1 MAIDNQTPQILPNA
15 IASQATSADINV
27 IPNTT
32 TEYGAVSV
40 AKGFPTETR
49 LPLTNGGVPPKQQDM
64 NGLLKLISSHSVFL
78 QNGGTW
84 TFDQDVSD
92 AIGGY
97 AANTILWYFPP
108 DESPYQVRSMINDN
122 TYNFVTNPEYIDG
135 DHWEQVTSSGGGQGM
150 RIGMVYAVTCSASY
164 VPEGSL
170 PCDGTEYS
178 KSQFNDLWTNYLT
191 GGTPLLNT
199 CSYADYA
206 TAISTYGQCAKWA
219 VDTVNETFKVPTI
232 KDGSVIQQ
240 ALSDSEL
247 GKAYNAGLPNIEGEQ
262 SYLAWRTYNEGHAGT
277 GAFSSST
284 SSGGSGSNTTDGVN
298 NARVIFD
305 ASLSNSIYGNSNT
318 VQPEA
323 VSLRYF
329 VVVADGSINQSIMDW
344 AAWASS
350 LAGKANTD
358 LSDISS
364 LAKNTVSGLS
374 MPSGVYDNLTLG
386 SSGAQYT
393 APANGY
399 FYIDKTSS
407 AAGQYVYFGDSTDAA
422 PGESCGSASYA
433 NNYHCSLLRP
443 VKKGTKVKVYYTAA
457 GVTNYFR
464 FIYAEGAS

>member
-15 IASQATSADINV
+15 IASQASSADINV

-64 NGLLKLISSHSVFL
+64 NGLLNLISSHSIFL

-84 TFDQDVSD
+84 TFNQDVSD

-108 DESPYQVRSMINDN
+108 DEAPYQVRSMINDN

-135 DHWEQVTSSGGGQGM
+135 DLWEQVTSSGGQGM
-150 RIGMVYAVTCSASY
+150 KIGMIYALSCSPSY

-170 PCDGTEYS
+170 SVDGTQYT
-178 KSQFNDLWTNYLT
+178 KAQFTDLWDNYLT
-191 GGTPLLNT
+191 GNNPLLLT

-206 TAISTYGQCAKWA
+206 NDIATYGQCVKWA

-232 KDGSVIQQ
+232 KDGSFIQQ

-247 GKAYNAGLPNIEGEQ
+247 GKCYKAGAPNITGDFSPTGDIGGIDEVVG
-262 SYLAWRTYNEGHAGT
+262 STS
-277 GAFSSST
+277 GAFYKKSLRPRT
-284 SSGGSGSNTTDGVN
+284 FYTVTVNGSYITG
-298 NARVIFD
+298 FD
-305 ASLSNSIYGNSNT
+305 ASRSSSIYGNSNT

-323 VSLRYF
+323 VALRYF
-329 VVVADGSINQSIMDW
+329 VVVADGSINQSMMDW

-350 LAGKANTD
+350 LSGKLNADGSNLGTGTGQGTVRAVVETYVNSTSWYRIYSDGWCEQGGYVLPSAGSTSVTVNFIKYFSNTD
-358 LSDISS
+358 YNVTITKVQDDGGTTSQCFMLRQ
-364 LAKNTVSGLS
+364 KNTNS
-374 MPSGVYDNLTLG
+374 MIVNKI
-386 SSGAQYT
+386 
-393 APANGY
+393 N
-399 FYIDKTSS
+399 
-407 AAGQYVYFGDSTDAA
+407 
-422 PGESCGSASYA
+422 
-433 NNYHCSLLRP
+433 
-443 VKKGTKVKVYYTAA
+443 TAA
-457 GVTNYFR
+457 GCLWEAKGY
-464 FIYAEGAS
+464 IS

>member
-15 IASQATSADINV
+15 IASQASSADINV

-49 LPLTNGGVPPKQQDM
+49 LPLTSGGVPPKQQDM

-84 TFDQDVSD
+84 TFNQDVSD

-108 DESPYQVRSMINDN
+108 DEAPYQVRSMINDN

-150 RIGMVYAVTCSASY
+150 PIGTIYVLSCSAGY

-170 PCDGTEYS
+170 PLDGTQYT
-178 KSQFNDLWTNYLT
+178 KAQFTQLWNNYLT
-191 GGTPLLNT
+191 GNDPLLLT

-206 TAISTYGQCAKWA
+206 SDIATYGQCVKWA

-232 KDGSVIQQ
+232 KDGSFIQQ

-247 GKAYNAGLPNIEGEQ
+247 GKCYKAGAPNITGDF
-262 SYLAWRTYNEGHAGT
+262 TPT
-277 GAFSSST
+277 GAIGGIDELVGTT
-284 SSGGSGSNTTDGVN
+284 SGAFYKKSLLSKTFQTVTTNGSYITG
-298 NARVIFD
+298 FD
-305 ASLSNSIYGNSNT
+305 ASRSSSIYGNSNT

-323 VSLRYF
+323 VALRYF
-329 VVVADGSINQSIMDW
+329 VVVADGSINQSMMDW

-350 LAGKANTD
+350 LSGKLNTD
-358 LSDISS
+358 GSNLGTGTGQGTVRAIIE
-364 LAKNTVSGLS
+364 TYVSGS
-374 MPSGVYDNLTLG
+374 SWYRVYSDGWCEQGG
-386 SSGAQYT
+386 SNTGAVTISLLKPYANSNYITQVVRT
-393 APANGY
+393 AQAENVP
-399 FYIDKTSS
+399 FVKDITTSS
-407 AAGQYVYFGDSTDAA
+407 FIVNWKIANQSLNANPTSFSWMA
-422 PGESCGSASYA
+422 CGYI
-433 NNYHCSLLRP
+433 R
-443 VKKGTKVKVYYTAA
+443 
-457 GVTNYFR
+457 
-464 FIYAEGAS
+464 

>member
-15 IASQATSADINV
+15 IASQASSADINV

-49 LPLTNGGVPPKQQDM
+49 LPLTSGGVPPKQQDM
-64 NGLLKLISSHSVFL
+64 NGLLKLISSHSIFL

-84 TFDQDVSD
+84 TFNQDVSD

-108 DESPYQVRSMINDN
+108 DEAPYQVRSMINDN

-150 RIGMVYAVTCSASY
+150 PIGTIYVLSCSAGY

-170 PCDGTEYS
+170 PLDGTQYT
-178 KSQFNDLWTNYLT
+178 KAQFTQLWNNYLT
-191 GGTPLLNT
+191 GNDPLLLT

-206 TAISTYGQCAKWA
+206 SDIATYGQCVKWA

-232 KDGSVIQQ
+232 KDGSFIQQ

-247 GKAYNAGLPNIEGEQ
+247 GKCYKAGAPNITGSVEGAMLGQ
-262 SYLAWRTYNEGHAGT
+262 GAFRSGT
-277 GAFSSST
+277 GAFTLSNGPLQYGIGQ
-284 SSGGSGSNTTDGVN
+284 SGASIFNDTYKQAN
-298 NARVIFD
+298 FD
-305 ASLSNSIYGNSNT
+305 ASRSSSVYGNSNT

-323 VSLRYF
+323 VALRYF
-329 VVVADGSINQSIMDW
+329 VVVADGSINQSMMDW

-350 LAGKANTD
+350 LAGKANVSLNNVDATGKATAVGWGMPD
-358 LSDISS
+358 YSAGVSMGITNINRTYTAPTNGFCILGIDASS
-364 LAKNTVSGLS
+364 SKIKTFVNGNEVGICITSTSQQIIPVDVGD
-374 MPSGVYDNLTLG
+374 VLTLG
-386 SSGAQYT
+386 AESIDAFDI
-393 APANGY
+393 AI
-399 FYIDKTSS
+399 FY
-407 AAGQYVYFGDSTDAA
+407 
-422 PGESCGSASYA
+422 PM
-433 NNYHCSLLRP
+433 
-443 VKKGTKVKVYYTAA
+443 KGVLNA
-457 GVTNYFR
+457 
-464 FIYAEGAS
+464 